1 MTQHWVLRL
10 MKTHSRA
17 FYNLLSEVN
26 HGFIVLLTLKLLCIV
41 SLMDYYYLNYG
52 HDLLY
57 WLAEISRY
65 PIEWILSIVVLATT
79 LHIVMSIVEVTLFES
94 LIRRNTCRYNKP
106 RQYFE
111 ERYRRFVIMRLVQ
124 QLENALQMQKRYAK
138 KDQIRQDITMLEDL
152 LLFHRQIYQAV
163 NDFRSS
169 VAVLLWPNRAD
180 LQMDAYVLYH
190 IDEAQLEELSKQ
202 GYNLNKLDS
211 CAICNEYLK
220 RLLNPPG
227 Y

>member
-1 MTQHWVLRL
+1 MSQHWVLRL
-10 MKTHSRA
+10 IKTFGNR
-17 FYNLLSEVN
+17 LSEVN

-41 SLMDYYYLNYG
+41 MLMDYYYLYYG

-57 WLAEISRY
+57 WLNEISQN
-65 PIEWILSIVVLATT
+65 PLEWILSVIVLATT
-79 LHIVMSIVEVTLFES
+79 LHVVMSCIEVTLFET
-94 LIRRNTCRYNKP
+94 LIRRNTSRYNKP

-124 QLENALQMQKRYAK
+124 HLENALLMQKRYTGQE
-138 KDQIRQDITMLEDL
+138 QIRPDRKMLEDL
-152 LLFHRQIYQAV
+152 LLFHQQIHQAV
-163 NDFRSS
+163 NNFRSS

-190 IDEAQLEELSKQ
+190 IDEAQLEELLNQ
-202 GYNLNKLDS
+202 GYSLNIPDMS
-211 CAICNEYLK
+211 AICNEYFK
-220 RLLNPPG
+220 RLLNPAG